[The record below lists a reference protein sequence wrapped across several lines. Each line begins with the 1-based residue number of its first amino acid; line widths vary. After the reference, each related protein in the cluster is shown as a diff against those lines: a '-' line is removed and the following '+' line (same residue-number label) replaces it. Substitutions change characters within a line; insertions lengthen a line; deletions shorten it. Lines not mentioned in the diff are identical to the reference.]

1 MPIRLPFVG
10 GALWASLLACAFT
23 LSADSTAYAV
33 DDCLAKPNGM
43 GGPGTHWYYRIDRA
57 TQRRCWYLK
66 QVGAPAESR
75 TGWFESAPRQ
85 ARQDTDDQPGFMSRL
100 SSAIANFGRPNS
112 YAEPEED
119 GVMRESGRT
128 RAAPETPRR
137 RRAQLTKRV
146 EPAKARPARQSQPA
160 AEPAEAPMLDA
171 GARDAL
177 YQEFLQWRVK
187 QLFAPE

>member
-1 MPIRLPFVG
+1 
-10 GALWASLLACAFT
+10 
-23 LSADSTAYAV
+23 
-33 DDCLAKPNGM
+33 
-43 GGPGTHWYYRIDRA
+43 
-57 TQRRCWYLK
+57 
-66 QVGAPAESR
+66 
-75 TGWFESAPRQ
+75 
-85 ARQDTDDQPGFMSRL
+85 
-100 SSAIANFGRPNS
+100 
-112 YAEPEED
+112 
-119 GVMRESGRT
+119 MRESGRT

-146 EPAKARPARQSQPA
+146 EPAKPRPARQSQPA